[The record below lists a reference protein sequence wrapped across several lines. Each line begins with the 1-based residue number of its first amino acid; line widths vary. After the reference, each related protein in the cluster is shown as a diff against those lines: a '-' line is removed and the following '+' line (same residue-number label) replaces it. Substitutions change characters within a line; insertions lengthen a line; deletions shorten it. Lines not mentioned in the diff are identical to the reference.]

1 MMVTLSPP
9 FLVWLTRILINNLLQ
24 IILNKPLLYISQDKN
39 YLKKILNL
47 HITVVKAVQIIS
59 KTVPNSEK
67 NSL

>member
-1 MMVTLSPP
+1 MMVILSPP

>member
-24 IILNKPLLYISQDKN
+24 IILNKALLYISQDKN